1 MNESSVGLNA
11 GGAGMTFVYPERL
24 WLLAAW
30 GLLALWAILGRWRR
44 RRGWADVAQRGRPPR
59 EGALWWLLAIGCLIV
74 AIAQPK
80 WGRLGPAPAPGH
92 DVVLMVD
99 VSRSMGAEDAV
110 PDRLGVAVDYAVKLV
125 EALGEGPDNRA
136 AVVAF
141 AGRGVLRCPLTENLG
156 AVVDA
161 LRRLKPGSV
170 QPGGTDLGAGLD
182 AALEALG
189 TDEHAEGQTIVVISD
204 GEDLAERWKPRLD
217 RLVRR
222 EVIVYA
228 VTIGDAEQ
236 GHPVPSGLGDGRP
249 MVYQG
254 KAVESRRS
262 DAALR
267 EVAEQTKGLV
277 IPLGLSS
284 GDPGVLYRKQIEPSA
299 RRRAQVPRA
308 SEMAER
314 FPVFLAAALSCLVA
328 ACWPPGRGWSWPWS
342 GRIGWGWSG
351 PWPWTRRAG
360 RRRQAEVAA
369 RAGVIAV
376 AAGLI
381 VGAGQP
387 PEPAPAEPAARDLP
401 AGSGR
406 SATAREAVARGR
418 SAYQAKQMDDALA
431 AFEEAVRSA
440 PAAAIPRY
448 DAASALFQLGRY
460 EEARARYE
468 EARARADDDELKTKI
483 DYALGNTALVMG
495 DVTGAI
501 AAYDACIGSTARGA
515 GLEVVRQDARINREF
530 AYQQAQTPAIP
541 QGQGPDDPSSS
552 RRQDGRRSPDRPPGG
567 EEPSAGGDDDAG
579 PTAGGPNGDD
589 EADKDGRKRKPR
601 RRRTG
606 GGGGGRNT
614 PPVGSGESPEDR
626 LDAALDDI
634 RSAQESRR
642 FPDEPPPAS
651 PGSDGRDW

>member
-1 MNESSVGLNA
+1 
-11 GGAGMTFVYPERL
+11 MTFAYPERL

-30 GLLALWAILGRWRR
+30 AVLALWAIRGRWRR
-44 RRGWADVAQRGRPPR
+44 RRGWTALAQRGRPPR
-59 EGALWWLLAIGCLIV
+59 EGALWWLVAIACLIV
-74 AIAQPK
+74 ALAQPQ
-80 WGRLGPAPAPGH
+80 WGRLGPPPLPPGH

-110 PDRLGVAVDYAVKLV
+110 PDRLAVAVEFAVKLV
-125 EALGEGPDNRA
+125 EALGEEPDNRA

-161 LRRLKPGSV
+161 LRRLRPGSV

-189 TDEHAEGQTIVVISD
+189 TDEHAEGQAIVVISD
-204 GEDLAERWKPRLD
+204 GEDHAERWKPRLD

-222 EVIVYA
+222 EVVVYA

-236 GHPVPSGLGDGRP
+236 GHSVPSGPGDSRP
-249 MVYQG
+249 LVYQG

-284 GDPGVLYRKQIEPSA
+284 GDPGVLYHKQIEPSA

-342 GRIGWGWSG
+342 WRIGWGWSW
-351 PWPWTRRAG
+351 PWAWTRRAG
-360 RRRQAEVAA
+360 RRRSAEAVAL
-369 RAGVIAV
+369 AGLIAV

-387 PEPAPAEPAARDLP
+387 PEPAPAKPAAEAP
-401 AGSGR
+401 APPAASGR
-406 SATAREAVARGR
+406 SISASEAVAHGR
-418 SAYQAKQMDDALA
+418 AAYDAAKMEEALT

-440 PAAAIPRY
+440 PASAIPRY

-468 EARARADDDELKTKI
+468 EARARADDDLRTKI
-483 DYALGNTALVMG
+483 DYAMGNTALALG

-515 GLEVVRQDARINREF
+515 GLEVVRQDATINREF
-530 AYQQAQTPAIP
+530 AYQQAQTPSIP

-552 RRQDGRRSPDRPPGG
+552 RRSRRPASPDRPPGG
-567 EEPSAGGDDDAG
+567 EEASAGGDDDSG
-579 PTAGGPNGDD
+579 PTAGGTNGED
-589 EADKDGRKRKPR
+589 EAEKDAARTRPR

-606 GGGGGRNT
+606 GGGGGRTT
-614 PPVGSGESPEDR
+614 PPGASGESPEDR

-642 FPDEPPPAS
+642 LPDEPPPAS